1 MQWLELAKNVS
12 NRWWWIFAST
22 PGCEMLRL
30 SRSSNGVCPCS
41 QIPHVC
47 FLEASK
53 KYSEARHCLIVDTYT
68 AGSEEHFCKEKVWL
82 TPSSNKVFMVSSMP
96 SLGRTTCL
104 THRGRPH
111 RPYFLL
117 CTVFRVLP
125 VDASQ
130 YNLFCMHMKYLYPK
144 YTQKHCSNISIWID
158 GLSFSPGWLNV

>member
-1 MQWLELAKNVS
+1 MSPCEKCFQQRVVNFCLNTWQRNVEIVTFLK
-12 NRWWWIFAST
+12 W
-22 PGCEMLRL
+22 CL
-30 SRSSNGVCPCS
+30 SVFTNTTCVLLGG
-41 QIPHVC
+41 
-47 FLEASK
+47 LTK
-53 KYSEARHCLIVDTYT
+53 KYSEAIHCLIVDTYT

-104 THRGRPH
+104 THRCRPH

-117 CTVFRVLP
+117 CTVFRVLL

-144 YTQKHCSNISIWID
+144 YTQKHCSNIRVWID